1 MNATIDAIDRRYIVN
16 RQGKEL
22 ILFAGLLDLAHRSGL
37 KRITTQLLQAPDE
50 TNGQC
55 CICRAEVE
63 TDNGTFTGIGDA
75 TPLNVGKSIVP
86 HLIRM
91 AETRSKA
98 RALRD
103 ALNVGGVSLEELGP
117 ELDQGREERRR
128 SA

>member
-1 MNATIDAIDRRYIVN
+1 MNATIDVIDRKYIVN
-16 RQGKEL
+16 RQGRDL
-22 ILFAGLLDLAHRSGL
+22 VLFAGLLDRAHRSGL
-37 KRITTQLLQAPDE
+37 KRITTHLVQAPTDA
-50 TNGQC
+50 NGQC

-75 TPLNVGKSIVP
+75 TPTNVGKNIVP

-117 ELDQGREERRR
+117 ELDQGREDSRV
-128 SA
+128 S